1 MTALNCITNVKP
13 IEIFDSLSLILIA
26 VDEGSV
32 ITRDYTVKILIN
44 LASIADYSETS
55 FSLLIEQLLTSPVNQ
70 LPMYAEM
77 TLPLINEQNKKK
89 FISAL
94 NSRLDDIEKDS
105 KRKRIERVI
114 KKLTK

>member
-1 MTALNCITNVKP
+1 M
-13 IEIFDSLSLILIA
+13 IA

-32 ITRDYTVKILIN
+32 ITRDYAVKILIN

-70 LPMYAEM
+70 LPMYAEN

-94 NSRLDDIEKDS
+94 SSRLDDIEKDS
-105 KRKRIERVI
+105 KQKRIERVI
-114 KKLTK
+114 KKLLK